1 MADNSGQMRVIAVV
15 NQKGGTAKTT
25 TAVSLA
31 VALAELHQRV
41 VLIDLD
47 PQGSATLWLG
57 HSPTT
62 GLADVLSDGQ
72 RLDSILEVT
81 KVEGLELVPA
91 SKALTNADRV
101 LSGEPGIQ
109 TALRTA
115 LTTLP
120 PRDFVLIDCQ
130 PSLGLLSVMALAAAP
145 EALVP
150 VGAGSMELEG
160 LAELTRTVG
169 KVRDRLNPSLKIS
182 AVLACRIDKRGASLT
197 RISAGV
203 LDSLRRHFPAE
214 LLDTMIFESTR
225 LKEAP
230 SHHLPISQYDPNG
243 QATKSYR
250 AAAEELLNR
259 RGVLTNA

>member
-1 MADNSGQMRVIAVV
+1 MADNSGQMRVIAIV

-31 VALAELHQRV
+31 VALAELQQRV
-41 VLIDLD
+41 VLVDLD

-62 GLADVLSDGQ
+62 GLADVLSEG
-72 RLDSILEVT
+72 RGLDSILEVT
-81 KVEGLELVPA
+81 KVDGLELVPA
-91 SKALTNADRV
+91 SKTLTNADRV

-109 TALRTA
+109 TALRNA

-120 PRDFVLIDCQ
+120 PRDFILIDCQ

-160 LAELTRTVG
+160 LAELTRTVA

-182 AVLACRIDKRGASLT
+182 AVLACRIDKRGSNLT
-197 RISAGV
+197 RISVGV
-203 LDSLRRHFPAE
+203 LESLRRHFPTE
-214 LLDTMIFESTR
+214 LLETVIFESTR

-230 SHHLPISQYDPNG
+230 SHHLPISQYDPDG
-243 QATKSYR
+243 QATRSYR
-250 AAAEELLNR
+250 AAAEEILR
-259 RGVLTNA
+259 RNGGSSNG